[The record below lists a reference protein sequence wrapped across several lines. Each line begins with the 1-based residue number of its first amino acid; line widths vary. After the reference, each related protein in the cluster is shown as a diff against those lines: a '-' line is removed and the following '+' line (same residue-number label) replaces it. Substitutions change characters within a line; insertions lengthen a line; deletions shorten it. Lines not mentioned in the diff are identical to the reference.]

1 MDMLRRV
8 WRGVM
13 SRLRGWKRGALLT
26 VVAALVLVLYG
37 TLARESGLS
46 LAQMPVV
53 SWLLTGNMITDPG
66 T

>member
-1 MDMLRRV
+1 
-8 WRGVM
+8 M